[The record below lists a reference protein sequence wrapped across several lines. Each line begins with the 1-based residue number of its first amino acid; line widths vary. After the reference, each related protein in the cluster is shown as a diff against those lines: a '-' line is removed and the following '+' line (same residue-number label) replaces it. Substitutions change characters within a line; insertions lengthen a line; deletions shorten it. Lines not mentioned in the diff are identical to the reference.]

1 MRLLWLHQFVV
12 FDLFQPCFH
21 LMFLR
26 YRFLLWPY
34 YLILSLSAWDYCL
47 LSALRVLCAITK
59 WLTQLNSLLG
69 TYIIESESQ
78 SFFMSIFI
86 LFMLSWMFP
95 RALWWLC
102 QLWISGL
109 CSSINSSSLF
119 SYYGREGSGQ
129 SAGHRSSKCPE
140 ARFPCEIWQT
150 TIGAGAHTYFET
162 WKYG

>member
-12 FDLFQPCFH
+12 FDPFQPCFH

-34 YLILSLSAWDYCL
+34 YLILSLSAWDYCYCL
-47 LSALRVLCAITK
+47 LYECCVLS
-59 WLTQLNSLLG
+59 LNGSQLNSLLG

-86 LFMLSWMFP
+86 LFVLSWMFP

-102 QLWISGL
+102 RLWLSGL
-109 CSSINSSSLF
+109 CPSINSSSLF
-119 SYYGREGSGQ
+119 SYYGREGSGL

-140 ARFPCEIWQT
+140 ARFPCGIWQT